1 MIYTIENE
9 ALKVQ
14 IADKGAELMSIQ
26 TKDGN
31 EYLWQGDAK
40 YWSDRAINLFP
51 YIARLTEGKYI
62 LDEKTYEMTIHG
74 FANYSI
80 FKVSKQE
87 ADSIVFELTDSE
99 ETLKMYP
106 YAFSFRIIYS
116 LCKNMLQVKFEVDN
130 KSENIMYFGVGGH
143 PGFLVPMEDGL
154 NFEDFYLEFDKP
166 ENPVRVGFTETC
178 FLNGEDKE
186 YALSEGG
193 KILMNHNLFDE
204 DAIVLRDMAKCV
216 TLKSDKS
223 DRYVKVEY
231 PEMDFLGIWHMPHTD
246 APYVCIEPWSSL
258 PSRQDVIED
267 LAEKEDLISLEA
279 GKTYENTWT
288 IEIG

>member
-87 ADSIVFELTDSE
+87 ADSIVFELTDNE

-116 LCKNMLQVKFEVDN
+116 LYKNMLQVKFEVDN
-130 KSENIMYFGVGGH
+130 KSESIMYFGVGGH

-279 GKTYENTWT
+279 GKSYENTWT

>member
-14 IADKGAELMSIQ
+14 ISDRGAELWSIQ
-26 TKDGN
+26 TRDGN
-31 EYLWQGDAK
+31 EYLWQGDET
-40 YWSDRAINLFP
+40 YWADRAMNLFP
-51 YIARLTEGKYI
+51 YIARLTEGKYV
-62 LDEKTYEMTIHG
+62 LDGKTYEMTIHG
-74 FANYSI
+74 FANYST
-80 FKVSKQE
+80 FSVAKQE
-87 ADSIVFELTDSE
+87 KDHIVFELTDSE
-99 ETLKMYP
+99 ETGKMYP
-106 YAFSFRIIYS
+106 YAFAFRVDFS
-116 LCKNMLQVKFEVDN
+116 LGQNKLLVKYEV
-130 KSENIMYFGVGGH
+130 ENRSDGVMYFGVGGH
-143 PGFLVPMEDGL
+143 PGFNVPMEKGL
-154 NFEDFYLEFDKP
+154 KFEDYYLEFDKA

-204 DAIVLRDMAKCV
+204 DAIVLRDMAKSV

-231 PEMDFLGIWHMPHTD
+231 PEMDYLGIWHMPCTD

-267 LAEKEDLISLEA
+267 LAKKEDLIALEG
-279 GKTYENTWT
+279 GKVYENTWT